1 MRIDQ
6 GFANMTGWKELAAKT
21 REVYN
26 QIPDDEK
33 QSTLLFC
40 DNYGFA
46 GAINYYNRGKVP
58 EAYSLSTDYIFWIP
72 RYPVIRNI
80 IWIGGYSKHY
90 LDRSGT
96 RIYLLSQPKTDVTP
110 VFYKMIEEKKKTM
123 DIFYGSLLSVL
134 FSSSSNFAASQTSL
148 YHSSPNLRISGS
160 RRNS

>member
-21 REVYN
+21 REAYN

-80 IWIGGYSKHY
+80 IWIGPEPGY
-90 LDRSGT
+90 
-96 RIYLLSQPKTDVTP
+96 
-110 VFYKMIEEKKKTM
+110 
-123 DIFYGSLLSVL
+123 IFS
-134 FSSSSNFAASQTSL
+134 ASRKQML
-148 YHSSPNLRISGS
+148 HPCFIK
-160 RRNS
+160 